1 MVPTCSR
8 NFPVTVVWLS
18 ICTIRAREAWQRVAC
33 IPSRGGKGREAIP
46 LVASSRGNREK
57 LKISGQ
63 IGTSIKRFSHSLYAW
78 LTLYWNCKWNW
89 GTIHS
94 RKWTIKESVLTAIH
108 TIIPKAD
115 RSVHNCVN
123 LYPVCQNDA
132 ANNSSSHNIC
142 WTVDTKVK
150 PTKHHRH
157 WP

>member
-8 NFPVTVVWLS
+8 NFPLTVVWLS

-78 LTLYWNCKWNW
+78 LTLYWNYKWNW

-94 RKWTIKESVLTAIH
+94 WKWTIKESVLQQYIPLSPKLIDLSTIVSIFIQYARM
-108 TIIPKAD
+108 TQPIIPPATI
-115 RSVHNCVN
+115 SAG
-123 LYPVCQNDA
+123 L
-132 ANNSSSHNIC
+132 
-142 WTVDTKVK
+142 WT
-150 PTKHHRH
+150 PR
-157 WP
+157 